1 MSSRNSIRTLLESE
15 WFEYEWF
22 ERSEPRSNIYRQK
35 LCRVLK
41 RVNEV
46 SSFGSEVTEYIGDN
60 KLKLASKI
68 LEKLSS
74 IAEKRF
80 CN

>member
-1 MSSRNSIRTLLESE
+1 MSRRNSTRTLLESE
-15 WFEYEWF
+15 WYEYEWY
-22 ERSEPRSNIYRQK
+22 ERIESRSNIYRQK
-35 LCRVLK
+35 LCTVLE

-46 SSFGSEVTEYIGDN
+46 SSFSSEVAEYIGDN
-60 KLKLASKI
+60 KVKLASKI

-74 IAEKRF
+74 IAVQRF